1 MQNIWLLEKTSKLN
15 SLIQTQVHAKNEL
28 LYMYSMFK
36 LSIQNNTFTTEYNI
50 RISFIHVSLQPVEI
64 MTRWI
69 IEGLT
74 RSWSR
79 LHNEDQNAWRYNM
92 RTTNIVIHKKEQKS
106 GKISKTKIKEVR
118 LVYSSQEKTLTP
130 SKKKTKRY
138 IPDTIDY
145 GSTFFWLKRC
155 KGSKRT
161 GRRDDL
167 WLEIHLWKHQ
177 TLTCRW
183 MYIYSLFLLCYF

>member
-15 SLIQTQVHAKNEL
+15 SLIQTQVHAKKEL

-36 LSIQNNTFTTEYNI
+36 LSIQNNSFTTEYNI

-69 IEGLT
+69 IEGHT

-92 RTTNIVIHKKEQKS
+92 RTTNIVIHKKEKKS

-130 SKKKTKRY
+130 SKKKPNDIYPILLTMAAHFSDLR
-138 IPDTIDY
+138 DA
-145 GSTFFWLKRC
+145 
-155 KGSKRT
+155 KGQREQGEGMIS
-161 GRRDDL
+161 D
-167 WLEIHLWKHQ
+167 
-177 TLTCRW
+177 
-183 MYIYSLFLLCYF
+183 